1 MAHVTRALV
10 FINEVQWKCVPG
22 FPEFAK
28 LILTAL
34 YMEKIELYEDSLTK
48 VVVEFM
54 ANPRMLGPV
63 LQIVYKKTSAHN
75 F

>member
-1 MAHVTRALV
+1 M
-10 FINEVQWKCVPG
+10 PG

-34 YMEKIELYEDSLTK
+34 QIEDVLLYEDSLAK

-63 LQIVYKKTSAHN
+63 LQIVYRKTSAHN
-75 F
+75 YPAVSRAMEMTAHWFTRIH